1 MEFNAG
7 KVGKSGN
14 RFKPYD
20 KPKPQVRLRMD
31 RKTKKEWLFREIY
44 VIRYFWRS
52 TVTTLSS
59 SCDGSLIPGKGKV
72 CGSAA

>member
-31 RKTKKEWLFREIY
+31 RKTKKEWLFREI
-44 VIRYFWRS
+44 
-52 TVTTLSS
+52 
-59 SCDGSLIPGKGKV
+59 
-72 CGSAA
+72 